1 MKKLLFFFLLS
12 TQISFV
18 RIFFLVFVLTF
29 TLSRSFSQEI
39 NIENSVLA
47 EKVFAQLKLNKSDI
61 NEELYVEKV
70 LPNMKSQTVIV
81 IPKYRKNESDGY
93 GNFYQEL
100 DAYIIIVEN
109 TTGKILYQYYEE
121 EAWTSDAIKLTSI
134 NVDTGIYTLNN
145 ETRAFGIAAS
155 YSGSSQP
162 NPHHHTELSLFIKS
176 NKSLKKVLNNYTT
189 TSFGGEWDMK
199 CVGEFEDISSTIII
213 DTQNKNKNFNDLLIK
228 DKITRTKNTVVNEDC
243 VEKNTT
249 TYKTKRLKYNGIT
262 YN

>member
-1 MKKLLFFFLLS
+1 MRILFLFFALS
-12 TQISFV
+12 F
-18 RIFFLVFVLTF
+18 TF
-29 TLSRSFSQEI
+29 SQSFSQQR

-47 EKVFAQLKLNKSDI
+47 EKVLAQLKLNKSDI

-70 LPNMKSQTVIV
+70 LPNMKSQTVMV

-121 EAWTSDAIKLTSI
+121 EAWISDAIRLTSI
-134 NVDTGIYTLNN
+134 DVDTGIFTLNN
-145 ETRAFGIAAS
+145 ETRAFGIATS
-155 YSGSSQP
+155 YSSSSQP
-162 NPHHHTELSLFIKS
+162 NPHHHNDLSLFIKS

-189 TSFGGEWDMK
+189 ISFGGEWDMK
-199 CVGEFEDISSTIII
+199 CVGEFESISSTIII
-213 DTQNKNKNFNDLLIK
+213 DTEHKNKNFNGLLIK
-228 DKITRTKNTVVNEDC
+228 DKITRMKNTFVNEDC

-249 TYKTKRLKYNGIT
+249 TYKTKRLKYNGKT